1 MYTFKKIT
9 SAFLTALFMT
19 GVLAV
24 TPVSAAEGV
33 CVKTDNI
40 ENLSEEEYFW
50 LYES

>member
-1 MYTFKKIT
+1 MSTIKRIT
-9 SAFLTALFMT
+9 STFLAALFMT

-24 TPVSAAEGV
+24 TPVSAVEGV

-50 LYES
+50 RYES

>member
-1 MYTFKKIT
+1 MSTIKRIT
-9 SAFLTALFMT
+9 SAFLAALFLT

>member
-1 MYTFKKIT
+1 MSTIKRIT
-9 SAFLTALFMT
+9 SAFLAALFMT
-19 GVLAV
+19 GILAIS
-24 TPVSAAEGV
+24 PVSAAEGV